1 LKKTVVWAIC
11 TAIVMGLVVWTSSR
25 LIPFSYTEYSFFIGL
40 GVSIILF
47 FFSSS
52 GGVFSRAATMDASE
66 AVWKVHKVEKSK
78 VSVGGVFYGTVLY
91 TVISLI
97 LMIAL
102 YF

>member
-1 LKKTVVWAIC
+1 MKKTVVLATC

-25 LIPFSYTEYSFFIGL
+25 LVPFSYTEYSFFIGL
-40 GVSIILF
+40 GVSIVLF

-66 AVWKVHKVEKSK
+66 AVWKVQKVEKSK

-91 TVISLI
+91 TVMSLI

>member
-1 LKKTVVWAIC
+1 MKKTVVWAIC
-11 TAIVMGLVVWTSSR
+11 TAIVMGLVVWTSCR

-40 GVSIILF
+40 GVSIVLF

-66 AVWKVHKVEKSK
+66 AVWKVQKVEKSK
-78 VSVGGVFYGTVLY
+78 VTVGGLFYGTVLY

-97 LMIAL
+97 FMIAL

>member
-1 LKKTVVWAIC
+1 MNKTAIWAIC
-11 TAIVMGLVVWTSSR
+11 TAIIMGLVVWTASR
-25 LIPFSYTEYSFFIGL
+25 LVPFSYTEYSFFIGL
-40 GVSIILF
+40 GASILLF

-66 AVWKVHKVEKSK
+66 AVWKVQKVEKSK
-78 VSVGGVFYGTVLY
+78 VTVGGLFYGTVLY

-97 LMIAL
+97 FMIAL

>member
-1 LKKTVVWAIC
+1 MNKTAIGAIC
-11 TAIVMGLVVWTSSR
+11 TAIVIGLVVWTASR
-25 LIPFSYTEYSFFIGL
+25 LVPFSYNEYSFFIGL
-40 GVSIILF
+40 GASILLF

-66 AVWKVHKVEKSK
+66 AVWKVQKVEKSK

>member
-1 LKKTVVWAIC
+1 MNKTAIWAIC
-11 TAIVMGLVVWTSSR
+11 TAIVMGLVVWTASR
-25 LIPFSYTEYSFFIGL
+25 LVPFSYNEYSFFIGL
-40 GVSIILF
+40 GASILLF

-66 AVWKVHKVEKSK
+66 AVWKVQKVEKSK

-91 TVISLI
+91 TVMSLI

>member
-1 LKKTVVWAIC
+1 MNKTAIWAIC
-11 TAIVMGLVVWTSSR
+11 TAIIMGLVVWTASR
-25 LIPFSYTEYSFFIGL
+25 LVPFSYNEYSFFIGL
-40 GVSIILF
+40 GASILLF

-66 AVWKVHKVEKSK
+66 AVWKVQKVEKSK
-78 VSVGGVFYGTVLY
+78 VTFGGLFYGTVLY

-97 LMIAL
+97 FMIAL

>member
-1 LKKTVVWAIC
+1 MKKTVVWAIC
-11 TAIVMGLVVWTSSR
+11 TAIVMSLVVWTSSK
-25 LIPFSYTEYSFFIGL
+25 LVPFSYTEYSFFIGL
-40 GVSIILF
+40 GVSIVLF

-66 AVWKVHKVEKSK
+66 AVWKVQKVEKSK
-78 VSVGGVFYGTVLY
+78 VNVGGVFCGTVIY

>member
-1 LKKTVVWAIC
+1 MKKTVVWAIC

-40 GVSIILF
+40 GVSIVLF

-66 AVWKVHKVEKSK
+66 AVWKVQKVEKSK
-78 VSVGGVFYGTVLY
+78 VTVGGLFYGTVLY

-97 LMIAL
+97 FMIAL

>member
-1 LKKTVVWAIC
+1 MNKTAIWAIC
-11 TAIVMGLVVWTSSR
+11 TAIVMGLVVWTASR
-25 LIPFSYTEYSFFIGL
+25 LVPFSYNEYSFFIGL
-40 GVSIILF
+40 GASIVLF

-66 AVWKVHKVEKSK
+66 AVWKVQKGEKSK
-78 VSVGGVFYGTVLY
+78 VTVGGVFYGTVVY

>member
-1 LKKTVVWAIC
+1 LKKTVVWAIY
-11 TAIVMGLVVWTSSR
+11 TAIVMSLVVWTSSR
-25 LIPFSYTEYSFFIGL
+25 LVPFSYTEYSFFIGL
-40 GVSIILF
+40 GVSIVLF

-66 AVWKVHKVEKSK
+66 AVWKVQKVEKSK
-78 VSVGGVFYGTVLY
+78 VNVGGVFYGTVLY
-91 TVISLI
+91 TVMSLI